1 MKTETSQIN
10 GEWEQY
16 STTDVRKIGWILI
29 IFKSLNYIYM
39 YKSFIY
45 INYIYMYICWA
56 KDETEYVSTKK
67 LK

>member
-1 MKTETSQIN
+1 
-10 GEWEQY
+10 
-16 STTDVRKIGWILI
+16 
-29 IFKSLNYIYM
+29 M